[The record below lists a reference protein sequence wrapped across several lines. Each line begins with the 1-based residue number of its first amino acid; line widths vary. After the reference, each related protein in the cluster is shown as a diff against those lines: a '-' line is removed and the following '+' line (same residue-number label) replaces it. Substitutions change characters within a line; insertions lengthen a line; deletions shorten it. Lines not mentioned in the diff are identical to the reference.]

1 MATASDTGLSPE
13 TAALLA
19 SVSSGAAKLV
29 AVLLE
34 QKAADPRMG
43 VPRKVSQ
50 EMGGWGSTT
59 QIEKE
64 KRGDLQTFLDG
75 MARRVFVPS
84 IYDHLIALAIAS
96 HHVGAPE
103 KKARQPA
110 ARYQRRPRREPT
122 QAELEA
128 LKSGN
133 ERRRR
138 EPEAHRAGAQA
149 RRPKPLPA
157 PPDPLQNDSR
167 PMKPAFQRKSN
178 ASQS

>member
-19 SVSSGAAKLV
+19 SVSPEAAKLV

-34 QKAADPRMG
+34 QKATDPRKG

-84 IYDHLIALAIAS
+84 IYDHLIALAVAS
-96 HHVGAPE
+96 HPLGGPA

-110 ARYQRRPRREPT
+110 ARYQRRCPRREPT

-128 LKSGN
+128 LKRGN

-138 EPEAHRAGAQA
+138 EAEARRAEAQA
-149 RRPKPLPA
+149 RREAKA
-157 PPDPLQNDSR
+157 AAR
-167 PMKPAFQRKSN
+167 AT
-178 ASQS
+178 

>member
-1 MATASDTGLSPE
+1 MATASDSGLSPD
-13 TAALLA
+13 TATLLA
-19 SVSSGAAKLV
+19 SVSPEAAKLV

-34 QKAADPRMG
+34 QKAADPRKG

-84 IYDHLIALAIAS
+84 IYDHLIALAVAS
-96 HHVGAPE
+96 HPLGGPM

-110 ARYQRRPRREPT
+110 ARYQRRRPRREPT
-122 QAELEA
+122 QTELEA
-128 LKSGN
+128 LKRGN
-133 ERRRR
+133 ERGRR
-138 EPEAHRAGAQA
+138 EAEA
-149 RRPKPLPA
+149 RRVA
-157 PPDPLQNDSR
+157 EAQ
-167 PMKPAFQRKSN
+167 QRRETRAAGSVR
-178 ASQS
+178 

>member
-13 TAALLA
+13 
-19 SVSSGAAKLV
+19 AAKLV

-34 QKAADPRMG
+34 QKAADPRKG

-64 KRGDLQTFLDG
+64 KRGDLQTFLEG

-84 IYDHLIALAIAS
+84 IYDHLIALAVAS
-96 HHVGAPE
+96 HPLGGPA

-110 ARYQRRPRREPT
+110 ARYQRRRPRRDPT

-128 LKSGN
+128 LKRGN
-133 ERRRR
+133 ERGRR
-138 EPEAHRAGAQA
+138 EADA
-149 RRPKPLPA
+149 RRAEAQK
-157 PPDPLQNDSR
+157 R
-167 PMKPAFQRKSN
+167 REVKS
-178 ASQS
+178 AARAT